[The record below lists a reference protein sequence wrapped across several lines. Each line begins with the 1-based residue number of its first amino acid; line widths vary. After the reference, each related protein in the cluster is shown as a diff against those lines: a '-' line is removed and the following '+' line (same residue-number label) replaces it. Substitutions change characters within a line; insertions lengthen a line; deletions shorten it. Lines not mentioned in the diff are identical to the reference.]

1 MSDFRQHR
9 AYPPCDDARVLL
21 DPDVCYERLHG
32 RDPRFDGWFY
42 VAVTSTGIY
51 CRPSCPA
58 MVPKRRNV
66 RFYPTAAAAQTAG
79 FRACKRC
86 RPDAVP
92 GSPEWNN
99 RADVVARAMRLIA
112 DGEVDRSGVEGLAS
126 RLGYSSR
133 HLNRLLVDE
142 VGAGP
147 LALAR
152 AQRATAART
161 LVQTSDL
168 PFAEV
173 AFASGFASIRQFND
187 TVRAVFAA
195 TPTEMRRA
203 ARKGRGAEPTGAGFL
218 ALRLSH
224 RSPLDSAHLFGFLAR
239 RAVPGVES
247 GTEFG
252 YQRTLR
258 LPHGPAVVELRP
270 AVGHV
275 ACQLRL
281 ADWRDLTSAV
291 ARCRRLLDLD
301 ADPEAVDA
309 FLAPDPIVGESV
321 RKWPGRRVPGHVDGA
336 EVVTRAVL
344 GQQVSVTAAARLAG
358 WLAAEHGEALAR
370 AGRSAHPAL
379 PDARHHRRARP
390 RVVPDAPIAL
400 PCGGG
405 GGRGG
410 GRRPGGA
417 RRGGRSRRRRRRSP
431 GDPGHRPL
439 DGGLRGDAGPRRRRR
454 VPARRHGRPCRAR
467 RRRCAVRP
475 PLRRG
480 HVPALAPLAGLR
492 PAAPLGPRASAADP
506 PSDPPHKP
514 RSTPMSH
521 RYDVIDSPVGPLLAA
536 CDDTGVTD
544 LRFDLDGAGHDPAS
558 GWTHD
563 PPALAGVRSQLDEYF
578 AGTRTDFDLPLS
590 LHGTDFQRRVWLELT
605 RIPYGETISY
615 GELAR
620 RIGRPT
626 AMRAVGLA
634 NGRNPVSIIV
644 PCHRVIGAD
653 GSLTGYGGGLDRKR
667 LLLGLESDD
676 ALTLFG

>member
-1 MSDFRQHR
+1 M
-9 AYPPCDDARVLL
+9 LL

-66 RFYPTAAAAQTAG
+66 RFFPTAAAAQTAG

-203 ARKGRGAEPTGAGFL
+203 ARKGRGAEPTGSGSL

-224 RSPLDSAHLFGFLAR
+224 RSPLDRAHLFGFLAQ
-239 RAVPGVES
+239 RAVPGVEA
-247 GTEFG
+247 GTELG

-270 AVGHV
+270 AVGHI
-275 ACQLRL
+275 ACQLSL

-321 RKWPGRRVPGHVDGA
+321 RTWPGRRVPGHVDGA

-344 GQQVSVTAAARLAG
+344 GQQVSVGAAARLAG
-358 WLAAEHGEALAR
+358 WLAAEHGET
-370 AGRSAHPAL
+370 L
-379 PDARHHRRARP
+379 PE
-390 RVVPDAPIAL
+390 
-400 PCGGG
+400 
-405 GGRGG
+405 
-410 GRRPGGA
+410 
-417 RRGGRSRRRRRRSP
+417 
-431 GDPGHRPL
+431 
-439 DGGLRGDAGPRRRRR
+439 
-454 VPARRHGRPCRAR
+454 
-467 RRRCAVRP
+467 
-475 PLRRG
+475 
-480 HVPALAPLAGLR
+480 
-492 PAAPLGPRASAADP
+492 
-506 PSDPPHKP
+506 
-514 RSTPMSH
+514 
-521 RYDVIDSPVGPLLAA
+521 PVGPLTRLFPTPDTIAGLDPESFPMPRSRSRAVVAAAAAVADGRVALDAGADRDVAVAGLLAIPGIGPWTA
-536 CDDTGVTD
+536 GYVAMRALADADAFLPADTGV
-544 LRFDLDGAGHDPAS
+544 RAGLDV
-558 GWTHD
+558 
-563 PPALAGVRSQLDEYF
+563 AGVPSDPRSAEATSQ
-578 AGTRTDFDLPLS
+578 
-590 LHGTDFQRRVWLELT
+590 QW
-605 RIPYGETISY
+605 
-615 GELAR
+615 
-620 RIGRPT
+620 RPW
-626 AMRAVGLA
+626 RAYALQHLWGLA
-634 NGRNPVSIIV
+634 PSPAPLPPTLPTSR
-644 PCHRVIGAD
+644 GA
-653 GSLTGYGGGLDRKR
+653 SR
-667 LLLGLESDD
+667 
-676 ALTLFG
+676 